1 MWLAIRSGTAGEH
14 NMKSVKAVENRD
26 GRDVGR
32 LLVIGGGEDRGDQDT
47 WCILPRLVEMAGG
60 DHACILVCGSSSE
73 EPERVERLYKEQ
85 FEKLNVREVFESS
98 MDDRRDG
105 QSGALLDHV
114 EAATA
119 VFFTGGDQL
128 RLTSLIAGTRFG
140 QRVHE
145 RLWNEGLIV
154 AGTSAGA
161 AAMSSTMLVAGP
173 KDGTVRRSDV
183 TLAPGLGFWRDA
195 TIDTHFSQRGR
206 VSRVLTVFGQNPQIL
221 GIGIDEDTAVEV
233 TPGKQFT
240 VIGRGAVFVFDG
252 RVTHTSAPNVTE
264 DEVITLTDSLMHIL
278 GAGYGFDL
286 TSKRPILRDGARI
299 PGEAAVPA

>member
-1 MWLAIRSGTAGEH
+1 
-14 NMKSVKAVENRD
+14 MKSVEEMEKSESRN
-26 GRDVGR
+26 VGR

-47 WCILPRLVEMAGG
+47 WRILPHLVEMAGG
-60 DHACILVCGSSSE
+60 DQACILVCGTSSKD
-73 EPERVERLYKEQ
+73 PERVERLYKEQ

-98 MDDRRDG
+98 MDDRLHG
-105 QSGALLDHV
+105 QSGDLMEHV

-128 RLTSLIAGTRFG
+128 RLTSLIAGTPFG

-145 RLWNEGLIV
+145 RLWNDGLIV

-173 KDGTVRRSDV
+173 KDGTVRRTDV
-183 TLAPGLGFWRDA
+183 TLAPGLAFWRDA

-233 TPGKQFT
+233 IPGREFT

-252 RVTHTSAPNVTE
+252 RVTHSSAPNVSD
-264 DEVITLTDSLMHIL
+264 DEVITLTDSLVHVL

-286 TSKRPILRDGARI
+286 TRKRPILRDGTRI
-299 PGEAAVPA
+299 PPQAAVPD